1 MKTLEPFK
9 DDCFEVHKSAVNKK
23 HKGELK
29 DRLLALNPLVEK
41 EYKVFMDNFNKN
53 SLGSQAASQDLAKSK
68 DDLLT
73 LYKYQSKVIREVRE
87 SIKKLQVKT
96 IISTCQN
103 CTVDSA
109 NSLDHILPKAGFP
122 EFIVNPKNLFPCC
135 TTCNSYKLDA
145 IEDDAGQKFLNLY
158 LDELPKV
165 QYLFV
170 EIFLDEND
178 DLDFRFS
185 LKNDRGSISKDF
197 FSVIENHYI
206 KLHLLE
212 RFKLKS
218 IEYVSELESK
228 ISAFRRRLSVDDIV
242 QDLTTAVM
250 DEKEAYGDNHWKC
263 ILEMA
268 LINNDLFMNRFMK

>member
-1 MKTLEPFK
+1 MKTLEPYK

-23 HKGELK
+23 HNGELK
-29 DRLLALNPLVEK
+29 DRLLALNPLVKNSYEGF
-41 EYKVFMDNFNKN
+41 ESNFTKN
-53 SLGSQAASQDLAKSK
+53 SLGSQKANSELAKSK

-73 LYKYQSKVIREVRE
+73 LYRYQSKVIREVRE
-87 SIKKLQVKT
+87 SIKKSQIKT

-103 CTVDSA
+103 CTIDSA

-135 TTCNSYKLDA
+135 TTCNSHKLDA
-145 IEDDAGQKFLNLY
+145 IEDDLGQKFINLY
-158 LDELPKV
+158 LDELPKT

-178 DLDFRFS
+178 DIDFKFS
-185 LKNDRGSISKDF
+185 LKNNEGLISEDF
-197 FSVIENHYI
+197 YSVIQNHYN

-228 ISAFRRRLSVDDIV
+228 ISAFRRRLSVEDIV
-242 QDLTTAVM
+242 QDLTTAVI

-263 ILEMA
+263 ILEME
-268 LINNDLFMNRFMK
+268 LIKSKLFMDGFK